1 MLILRYVHILVN
13 ICATKSVFLTFSVF
27 INFNQTPILSVI
39 TSFKAGCQL
48 SRCLICTNGHLSH
61 SVVSQFCVQIVR
73 SSKYVRSQ
81 LSGRY
86 AARLNIR
93 SNCQIIVSPSVFSPS
108 ICLLSFS
115 WVQWVIHKFVLSI
128 FYIFCVI
135 FKVSLVYIL
144 CSVSSS
150 HYSISIFYSP
160 MLSILCKSV

>member
-1 MLILRYVHILVN
+1 MSILRYVHILVN
-13 ICATKSVFLTFSVF
+13 ICATKSVFHTFSVF

-115 WVQWVIHKFVLSI
+115 WVQWVIHKFVLRSI
-128 FYIFCVI
+128 FFVSFLKYLLYIYYVLCPVVI
-135 FKVSLVYIL
+135 IQFLF
-144 CSVSSS
+144 
-150 HYSISIFYSP
+150 SIVQ
-160 MLSILCKSV
+160 C

>member
-1 MLILRYVHILVN
+1 MSILRYVHILVN
-13 ICATKSVFLTFSVF
+13 ICATKSVFHTFSVF

-115 WVQWVIHKFVLSI
+115 WVQWVIHKFVLRSI
-128 FYIFCVI
+128 FFVSFLKYLLYIYYVLCPVVI
-135 FKVSLVYIL
+135 IQFLF
-144 CSVSSS
+144 
-150 HYSISIFYSP
+150 SIVP
-160 MLSILCKSV
+160 C